1 MRTYVFWKLLCLI
14 VAMAALTVP
23 GVFAAGSGT
32 SVGQFVPPPQQSDIK
47 QVNLIRVLCSMLP
60 ENLFLV
66 HLYGKRNRPKQ
77 QRQPTLTEFLLY
89 RQKDVRV

>member
-32 SVGQFVPPPQQSDIK
+32 SVGQFVPPPHN
-47 QVNLIRVLCSMLP
+47 NLI
-60 ENLFLV
+60 
-66 HLYGKRNRPKQ
+66 
-77 QRQPTLTEFLLY
+77 
-89 RQKDVRV
+89 